1 MRKLNNATFQLIR
14 SKELKNKRWSQ
25 LNENIKNY
33 SNRRWNTVERRPKP
47 VTIITSSE

>member
-25 LNENIKNY
+25 LNGNIKNY
-33 SNRRWNTVERRPKP
+33 SNRRWNTIERRPKP